1 MNLLL
6 TGCFN
11 YTTEQLDAI
20 SSLGYRIFYMESEK
34 YDNLPLPAELVD
46 ATVCNYLFTTNDF
59 DIFKNIKLIQLTSV
73 GLDRVPVDKINAK
86 GCRLFNAKG
95 VYSTPMAEWALFRV
109 LEKYKHGW
117 FFKSEQEK
125 KCWTKNRGIKEIFGT
140 KVAIIGAGNIGSEV
154 ARRFKSFGANI
165 DGYDIHTNCFPSFDN
180 MFLIDTLKH
189 NVDRYDVVI
198 LTLPLL
204 PSTKGIVSKE
214 ILELLKNEA
223 IIVNISRGAIID
235 EQALVEVLSD
245 RQDLFAALDVFE
257 QEPLSENSPLWTM
270 PNVAIS
276 PHNSF
281 VSNGNNFRMY
291 NVIYTNLRDFISRD
305 VIQ

>member
-20 SSLGYRIFYMESEK
+20 RSLGYQVFFMESEK

-59 DIFKNIKLIQLTSV
+59 DKFKNIKLIQLTSV
-73 GLDRVPVDKINAK
+73 GLDRVPVDKIKAK
-86 GCRLFNAKG
+86 GCKLFNAKG

-109 LEKYKHGW
+109 LEKYKQGW

-125 KCWTKNRGIKEIFGT
+125 KHWTKNRGIKEIFGT

-154 ARRFKSFGANI
+154 ARRFKSFGAYI
-165 DGYDIHTNCFPSFDN
+165 YGYDIHTNSTPYFDN
-180 MFLIDTLKH
+180 MLLIDTLKQ
-189 NVDRYDVVI
+189 NIDRYDVVI
-198 LTLPLL
+198 LTVPLL
-204 PSTKGIVSKE
+204 PSTKGLMSKD
-214 ILELLKNEA
+214 ILKSLKNEA

-235 EQALVEVLSD
+235 EQALIEVFSD

-257 QEPLSENSPLWTM
+257 LEPLSKDSLLWSL

-281 VSNGNNFRMY
+281 VSNGNNNRLF
-291 NVIYTNLRDFISRD
+291 NVIYTNLKDFIC
-305 VIQ
+305 